1 MKKTTRRN
9 KEKEMED
16 FCRALQ
22 EFREARRNAFL
33 SDGNDIHQEEP
44 EQYHTVEADN
54 EKTIEES
61 LPGEDGG
68 IAIGFREIKRL

>member
-1 MKKTTRRN
+1 MNYMKKTAKRN

-33 SDGNDIHQEEP
+33 SASNDIHQEEP
-44 EQYHTVEADN
+44 EQYHSVEADN
-54 EKTIEES
+54 EQTIEES
-61 LPGEDGG
+61 LLGEDDG
-68 IAIGFREIKRL
+68 IA

>member
-1 MKKTTRRN
+1 MKKTTKRN

-44 EQYHTVEADN
+44 EQYWKH
-54 EKTIEES
+54 
-61 LPGEDGG
+61 
-68 IAIGFREIKRL
+68 R